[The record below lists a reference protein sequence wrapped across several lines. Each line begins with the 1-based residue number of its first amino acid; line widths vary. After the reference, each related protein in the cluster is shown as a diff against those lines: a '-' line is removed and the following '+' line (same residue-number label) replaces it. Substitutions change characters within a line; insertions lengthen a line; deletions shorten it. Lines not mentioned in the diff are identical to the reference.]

1 MAGPSALP
9 AMTANSAA
17 QSNRRITVPAGTRI
31 LIRMMDS
38 IDSSKQKTGN
48 RFTASLELQ
57 KDESQQPLDSGA
69 FTLAKS
75 DSLPG
80 FSLARRRTNWRS
92 IKKPA

>member
-1 MAGPSALP
+1 
-9 AMTANSAA
+9 MTANSAA

-31 LIRMMDS
+31 LIRMIDS

-80 FSLARRRTNWRS
+80 FSLAHRRTNWRS